1 MLEKRLEL
9 AMQRGRLQQEIAQQ
23 RVLLG
28 QNLEPVV
35 ALLGKG
41 ESAVKG
47 ARLLSHWVKRNPLPV
62 FAAATMFALAKPVR
76 VWRWGKRSLALW
88 RGWKAVK
95 NKVAL
100 FL

>member
-23 RVLLG
+23 RATLG
-28 QNLEPVV
+28 QNLAPVV
-35 ALLGKG
+35 NLLGKG
-41 ESAVKG
+41 ESTINGV
-47 ARLLSHWVKRNPLPV
+47 RTVSRWVKRNPLPI